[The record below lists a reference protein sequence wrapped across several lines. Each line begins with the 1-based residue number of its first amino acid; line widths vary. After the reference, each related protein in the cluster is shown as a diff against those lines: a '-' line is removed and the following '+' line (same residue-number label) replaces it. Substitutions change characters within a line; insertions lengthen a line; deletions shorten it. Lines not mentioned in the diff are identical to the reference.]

1 MERSNIKSSEDWMLL
16 LANMLLAGLLLLIR
30 RSIKLEDFSIPARSA
45 ANGQPS
51 HQQERLSKMQIIKK
65 AFLDVTDAVGLA

>member
-1 MERSNIKSSEDWMLL
+1 MLL